1 MLSLD
6 FISSKFEDYTT
17 YDLNGIQRY
26 KNKKQ
31 KKIIHEITIQ
41 AFLIK

>member
-1 MLSLD
+1 MLLLLLD

-31 KKIIHEITIQ
+31 KKLYMKLQYKHS
-41 AFLIK
+41 